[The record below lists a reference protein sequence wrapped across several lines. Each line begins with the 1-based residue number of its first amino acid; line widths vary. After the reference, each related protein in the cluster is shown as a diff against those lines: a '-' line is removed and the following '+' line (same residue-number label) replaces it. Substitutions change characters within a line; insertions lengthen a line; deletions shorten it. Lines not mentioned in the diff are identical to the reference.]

1 MTLTTRLDGHHALV
15 CGASAGIGRATALSL
30 AAAGCEVTALARS
43 KDRLEA
49 LMPLLVAAG
58 APQARFVVADL
69 DDRTSLGEA
78 VEQLLDHGGPV
89 DVLVNN
95 SGGPPAG
102 ALLDATEA
110 ELLKAFGRLL
120 LSAHLLVRAVLPGMR
135 ILGWGRIV
143 NVISLSVREP
153 IPGLGVSNT
162 VRGAVA
168 AWAKTLA
175 LELPPGITVNN
186 VLPGYTA
193 TERLHALA
201 ASTGLAAGLPLET
214 VEACWASSVPE
225 RRLGDP
231 DEIGAVVAFLASPA
245 AAFVRGQ
252 SIAVDGGRLHGT

>member
-1 MTLTTRLDGHHALV
+1 VTLSTRLDGHHALV
-15 CGASAGIGRATALSL
+15 CGASAGIGRATALAL
-30 AAAGCEVTALARS
+30 ASVGCEVTALARS
-43 KDRLEA
+43 RDRLEN
-49 LMPLLVAAG
+49 LMPLLLNAG
-58 APQARFVVADL
+58 APRARFVVADL
-69 DDRTSLGEA
+69 DDRSALGVA
-78 VEQLLDHGGPV
+78 VETLLEHGGPV

-95 SGGPPAG
+95 SGGPPPG
-102 ALLDATEA
+102 ALLEA
-110 ELLKAFGRLL
+110 SEEDLLKAFGRLL
-120 LSAHLLVRAVLPGMR
+120 LAGHLLVRAVLPGMKV
-135 ILGWGRIV
+135 LGWGRIV
-143 NVISLSVREP
+143 NVVSLSVREP

-214 VEACWASSVPE
+214 VEASWASAVPE

-231 DEIGAVVAFLASPA
+231 DEIAAVVAFLASPA
-245 AAFVRGQ
+245 AAYVRGQ
-252 SIAVDGGRLHGT
+252 SIAADGGRLHGT